1 MFRAYALVVIC
12 FLLFPLVSFAIGSN
26 AGIIQGLWYSQ
37 EKIFDGDT
45 VRIYVAVRNNTQSD
59 LTGTV
64 DFFDGDKKL
73 GQQHVQ
79 ALSGRIIESWADWG
93 VVYGEHKLRAEFSQT
108 ELHPVGTGT
117 EKIQVTSRLAEDTL
131 TIDYDTDKDGIG
143 NKIDTDDD
151 GDSISDVDEIRNG
164 TNPLVPDFPK
174 KVTPTASSTPVKT
187 ATKTRPLGKISA
199 ENLSSSSSANAGFEK
214 YLAPSPAQIVLSD
227 VTNYITTAKQNID
240 TYRNTRAERLQEETA
255 LAVQIPVD
263 AKGFGEITRT
273 QSGGTQK
280 NATKRMESSSG
291 IFEKST
297 QVASGVLS
305 IVYTGI
311 LTGFSFILGHTMF
324 VQLGILLL
332 ILYLLLRLAAK
343 FGRRKKKV

>member
-1 MFRAYALVVIC
+1 ME
-12 FLLFPLVSFAIGSN
+12 SN

-79 ALSGRIIESWADWG
+79 ALSGRIIESWADWK

-131 TIDYDTDKDGIG
+131 TVDYDTDKDGVG

-151 GDSISDVDEIRNG
+151 GDSISDVDEIQNG

-174 KVTPTASSTPVKT
+174 KETSTASSSPVKAT
-187 ATKTRPLGKISA
+187 TKTLPSSKINA
-199 ENLSSSSSANAGFEK
+199 ETLSSSSSANAGFEK
-214 YLAPSPAQIVLSD
+214 YLSPSPAQTVLSD
-227 VTNYITTAKQNID
+227 VTNYITATKQNID
-240 TYRNTRAERLQEETA
+240 TYRNTRAEKLQEETT
-255 LAVQIPVD
+255 LAIQTPVD

-280 NATKRMESSSG
+280 NTTKRTGSSSG
-291 IFEKST
+291 TFQKST
-297 QVASGVLS
+297 QIASGILS
-305 IVYTGI
+305 ILYTGM

-332 ILYLLLRLAAK
+332 ILYLLFKLASR
-343 FGRRKKKV
+343 FGRRKRKV